1 MRDTPM
7 NLLARQA
14 LDSCPAPRRLYY
26 RIINRFFYDLIKI
39 CLDFIDY
46 DVLLEHQND
55 IIFMIYYGHKML
67 FPFGIKPSPC
77 LRQVIR

>member
-7 NLLARQA
+7 NLLARQV
-14 LDSCPAPRRLYY
+14 LDTYPAPRRLYY
-26 RIINRFFYDLIKI
+26 RIINRFFRDLIKI
-39 CLDFIDY
+39 FLDFIDY
-46 DVLLEHQND
+46 DVLLD